1 MTRKHQKDLNC
12 LNRDLN
18 RIIVLDSN
26 KSSYKKFENNV
37 ILINKWNGK
46 KSDKELLNLIPF
58 FECMAI
64 TIPNDIRPV
73 IKSYSGKKLS
83 DAFLEHQNILR
94 EKFNEQNKNILRK
107 REEKKLNVHSGSNS
121 NNGIVN
127 ALFGGRSR
135 MVEEIQPEK
144 EEYEAPLVNPVDDMD
159 QRRKRMRKAF
169 FKQRSEWASMADE
182 QRRLTMENI
191 ENQFLS
197 NEEEE
202 IKDVNL
208 E

>member
-1 MTRKHQKDLNC
+1 
-12 LNRDLN
+12 
-18 RIIVLDSN
+18 
-26 KSSYKKFENNV
+26 
-37 ILINKWNGK
+37 
-46 KSDKELLNLIPF
+46 
-58 FECMAI
+58 
-64 TIPNDIRPV
+64 
-73 IKSYSGKKLS
+73 
-83 DAFLEHQNILR
+83 
-94 EKFNEQNKNILRK
+94 
-107 REEKKLNVHSGSNS
+107 
-121 NNGIVN
+121 
-127 ALFGGRSR
+127 